1 MMSRRMIISLVLVA
15 GIALLAG
22 TYVVSHPIP
31 VVLMFH
37 SIIEQPTGLDVSP
50 QQLKTFLDS
59 ARASD
64 RPLLFTTDSSDR
76 SIYDEFSFR
85 VREHGF
91 SAILFLMPSMIG
103 RNGMLT
109 WDQVRELDRA
119 GVVIASHTLTHPWL
133 PDLSDDE
140 LRCELCASKQMI
152 EAEIGHAVMAM
163 AYPYGAFDERVK
175 QVARQCG
182 YTAAHSTAPGRR
194 IADDDPFAIKRVT
207 ITETTVVNP
216 FLRWLALSSYWV
228 TAREALLA
236 FVPVEVPRKPN
247 DWSYEQWRKTV
258 RPDELCRKTEAMG
271 VEGH

>member
-1 MMSRRMIISLVLVA
+1 MVT
-15 GIALLAG
+15 GIGLLAG

-37 SIIEQPTGLDVSP
+37 SIVEQPSGLDVSP
-50 QQLKTFLDS
+50 QGLKTFLDS
-59 ARASD
+59 ARASN

-76 SIYDEFSFR
+76 SIYDEFAFD

-103 RNGMLT
+103 RDGMLT
-109 WDQVRELDRA
+109 WDQVRALDRA
-119 GVVIASHTLTHPWL
+119 GVIIASHTLTHPWL
-133 PDLSDDE
+133 PDLSDEE
-140 LRCELCASKQMI
+140 LRCELCAPKQMI

-175 QVARQCG
+175 RVARQCG
-182 YTAAHSTAPGRR
+182 YTAAYSTAPGRR
-194 IADDDPFAIKRVT
+194 ITDDDPFAIKRVT

-258 RPDELCRKTEAMG
+258 GPGELCRKIEVMG
-271 VEGH
+271 REGH

>member
-1 MMSRRMIISLVLVA
+1 MIISIVMVA

-37 SIIEQPTGLDVSP
+37 SIVEQPNGLDVSP

-133 PDLSDDE
+133 PDLSD
-140 LRCELCASKQMI
+140 A
-152 EAEIGHAVMAM
+152 
-163 AYPYGAFDERVK
+163 
-175 QVARQCG
+175 
-182 YTAAHSTAPGRR
+182 
-194 IADDDPFAIKRVT
+194 
-207 ITETTVVNP
+207 
-216 FLRWLALSSYWV
+216 LASYWV

-236 FVPVEVPRKPN
+236 FVPIDVPRTPN

-258 RPDELCRKTEAMG
+258 RPGELCRKIKAMG
-271 VEGH
+271 AEGH